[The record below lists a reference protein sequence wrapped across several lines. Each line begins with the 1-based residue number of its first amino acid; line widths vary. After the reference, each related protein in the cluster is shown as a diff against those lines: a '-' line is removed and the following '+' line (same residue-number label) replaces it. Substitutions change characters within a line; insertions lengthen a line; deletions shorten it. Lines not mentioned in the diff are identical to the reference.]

1 MLKQASWDAGDDWTD
16 CPLVEVVP
24 GKLSGAPVIVHSRVR
39 PEDLVANRAEGL
51 DWLAENY
58 ALPVDTVRAVLAFH
72 KRKTGRAAQSV

>member
-1 MLKQASWDAGDDWTD
+1 MNWFE

-39 PEDLVANRAEGL
+39 PDDLVANRDEGQ

-58 ALPVDTVRAVLAFH
+58 SLPLETVRQVLDFYERQAS
-72 KRKTGRAAQSV
+72 RAAHPV